1 MFRILTAAILIG
13 VCAHAPAHAQRVVD
27 AIVATVDTEP
37 ILRSDLIRQAAPLV
51 GSDVA
56 AGEALDGALVDEVL
70 DQAIEQRILYRQ
82 AVLQGLDV
90 PEDVLESRIQSFR
103 DNFESGEEF
112 RRAVE
117 DSGATMSEFRE
128 QIRKQ
133 LLAIAM
139 ASRKRNEFSEEAV
152 ISEAEL
158 RQYYQDNRDAFGQPA
173 RVQLRRIFLSAGS
186 DPAERARAQ
195 ARLEALRDEVQTGA
209 DFAALAGQH
218 SEGPDADTGGLV
230 GWVQRGDLVPALEE
244 ATFALS
250 EGELSE
256 VVETQ
261 FGYHLL
267 LAEQVRE
274 PGTAS
279 FDDLRTEI
287 EPMLREEYAAER
299 YANWIQELRKRS
311 RVRIFL

>member
-1 MFRILTAAILIG
+1 MFRILTAATLIG
-13 VCAHAPAHAQRVVD
+13 IGALAPAQAQRVVD

-51 GSDVA
+51 GGDVA
-56 AGEALDGALVDEVL
+56 PGAALDDALVQEVL
-70 DQAIEQRILYRQ
+70 DQAIEQRILFRQ
-82 AVLQGLDV
+82 AALQGLEV
-90 PEDVLESRIQSFR
+90 PEDVLDDRIQSFR
-103 DNFESGEEF
+103 DNFDSGEAF

-139 ASRKRNEFSEEAV
+139 ATRKRNAFKEEAV

-158 RQYYQDNRDAFGQPA
+158 RQYYQDNRSEFGQPA
-173 RVQLRRIFLSAGS
+173 RVQLRRIFLSASS
-186 DPAERARAQ
+186 DPADRARAQ
-195 ARLEALRDEVQTGA
+195 ARLEALRDEVEQGA
-209 DFAALAGQH
+209 DFAALAAQY
-218 SEGPDADTGGLV
+218 SEGPDAETGGLV
-230 GWVQRGDLVPALEE
+230 GWVQRGDLVPALEA
-244 ATFALS
+244 ATFSLA
-250 EGELSE
+250 EGEVSE

-261 FGYHLL
+261 FGFHIL

-287 EPMLREEYAAER
+287 EPMLREAYAAER
-299 YANWIQELRKRS
+299 YENWIQELRKRS
-311 RVRIFL
+311 RVRVFL